1 MNYEDAVGFYHSLLR
16 FGVNPGLERTLALCE
31 ELGSPQKKLKC
42 IHVAGTNGKG
52 STCTFIAGVLQKA
65 GYKTGLYTSPYVIE
79 FRERIRLDGEFISKD
94 DLVSVTERVKCAL
107 QKENSQGIY
116 PTEFEAITA
125 AAFLYYTE
133 KRCDVVVLETG
144 LGGRFDATNIIENPL
159 AEIITSVSLDHTKV
173 LGDTIEK
180 IAWEKAGII
189 KPRSAVITSVNQHPD
204 ALRVISDTAKEMN
217 ARLILADDKKM
228 FSDKRVTL
236 FGTDVSYNGQ
246 DIHISIPG
254 VCQPE
259 NLSLCLECFTLLKE
273 KGYNITDDDISNGI
287 SSAFIPAR
295 TEILSRN
302 PLVILDGSHND
313 SSTKAL
319 AELLKKTLHGKR
331 ILAVMGMMADKD
343 IKTAL
348 DNLMPC
354 FDEVIAVTP
363 TNPRAMTAEDFSELV
378 VEYQKTVMC
387 VPMPTDGINSAL
399 NKLNNFDALVICG
412 SLYLASDVREY
423 TIQKLNSEVN

>member
-107 QKENSQGIY
+107 QKVNSQGIY

-236 FGTDVSYNGQ
+236 FGTDISYNGQ

-295 TEILSRN
+295 TEILSKN

-319 AELLKKTLHGKR
+319 DELLKKTLHGKR

-378 VEYQKTVMC
+378 VGYQKTVMC

>member
-107 QKENSQGIY
+107 QKVNSQGIY

-125 AAFLYYTE
+125 AAFLYYAE

-273 KGYNITDDDISNGI
+273 QGYNITDDDISNGI

-319 AELLKKTLHGKR
+319 SELLKKTLHGKR

>member
-1 MNYEDAVGFYHSLLR
+1 MNYDEAVGFYHSLLR
-16 FGVNPGLERTLALCE
+16 FGVKPGLERTLALCE

-52 STCTFIAGVLQKA
+52 STCTFIASVLKKA
-65 GYKTGLYTSPYVIE
+65 GYRTGLYTSPYVIE
-79 FRERIRLDGEFISKD
+79 FRERIRLDGEYIPKD
-94 DLVSVTERVKCAL
+94 DLVSVTDRVRAAL
-107 QKENSQGIY
+107 QKVNSLGIY

-125 AAFLYYTE
+125 AAFLWYAEQNT
-133 KRCDVVVLETG
+133 DIVVLETG

-159 AEIITSVSLDHTKV
+159 AEIITSISLDHVRV
-173 LGDTIEK
+173 LGDTIDK

-189 KPRSAVITSVNQHPD
+189 KPDSAVITSVNQHPD
-204 ALRVISDTAKEMN
+204 ALSVIKNAAKENN
-217 ARLILADDKKM
+217 AELILADDKKM
-228 FSDKRVTL
+228 FSDKSITL
-236 FGTDVSYNGQ
+236 FGTDLQYNGQ
-246 DIHISIPG
+246 NIHISIPG

-259 NLSLCLECFTLLKE
+259 NLSLCLECFGLLKA
-273 KGYNITDDDISNGI
+273 KGYNITDSDISDGI

-295 TEILSRN
+295 TEILSKK
-302 PLVILDGSHND
+302 PLVILDGSHNE

-319 AELLKKTLHGKR
+319 SELLKQTLHDKR

-348 DNLMPC
+348 GFLLPC

-363 TNPRAMTAEDFSELV
+363 TNPRAMTAENFAESV
-378 VEYQKTVMC
+378 TEYQKPVVC
-387 VPMPTDGINSAL
+387 KDNPTDGIVLAL
-399 NKLNNFDALVICG
+399 KMLNNFDALVICG

-423 TIQKLNSEVN
+423 TIQKLNSEVK